1 MDLCCGVVVGCEA
14 VGFRVAGGSIT
25 SVNAASAYS
34 GSGAESGDSC
44 AGTGATVSCNP
55 EIIELV

>member
-1 MDLCCGVVVGCEA
+1 VDLRCGIVVGREA
-14 VGFRVAGGSIT
+14 VGLRVASGGVA

-34 GSGAESGDSC
+34 GPGAESGDSC

-55 EIIELV
+55 EII

>member
-1 MDLCCGVVVGCEA
+1 MDLRCGIVVGREA
-14 VGFRVAGGSIT
+14 VGLRVASGGVA

-34 GSGAESGDSC
+34 GPGAESGDSC

-55 EIIELV
+55 EII